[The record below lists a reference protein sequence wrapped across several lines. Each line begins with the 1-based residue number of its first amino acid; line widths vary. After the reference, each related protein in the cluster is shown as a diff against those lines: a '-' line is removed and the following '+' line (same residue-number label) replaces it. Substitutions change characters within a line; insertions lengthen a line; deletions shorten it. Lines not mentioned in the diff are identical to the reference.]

1 MKHSEEMFVQRNR
14 LLKAYIAQGMPA
26 STMLELIEPMES
38 MTEEEKEVFA
48 KELRLRL
55 ESGSFTLN

>member
-1 MKHSEEMFVQRNR
+1 MARNLEMYKERHE
-14 LLKAYIAQGMPA
+14 LLKVFIRMEMPP
-26 STMLELIEPMES
+26 SESLKLTEPMES

-55 ESGSFTLN
+55 ESGELD